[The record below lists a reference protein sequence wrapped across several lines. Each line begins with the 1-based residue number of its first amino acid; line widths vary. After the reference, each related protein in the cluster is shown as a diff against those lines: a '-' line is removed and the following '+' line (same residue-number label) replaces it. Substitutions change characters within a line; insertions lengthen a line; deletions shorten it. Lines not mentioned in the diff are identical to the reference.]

1 MKLRKGAQKA
11 AQEGDGES
19 YYNKFVEAWKR
30 LDAEKNVTQISGPQ
44 FSFTQNR
51 RYIIRDIVGSL
62 YSVERNRVVS
72 SNGSSA
78 FFTGAKGVGK
88 TTTMNRLAL
97 LATLLCTK
105 VIAAVTCY
113 STSLLL
119 PSQSLLTVSK
129 GRGIPGSISP
139 I

>member
-1 MKLRKGAQKA
+1 LKLRKGAQKA